1 MIWKKEFTVDDMNRF
16 KANSMLGHLDITF
29 EEKGDNF
36 LTASMPVDART
47 HQPMGILHGGASVVL
62 AETLGSCASQMT
74 LEQGFYAVGLEIKAN
89 HIKSISQGR
98 VTGQTTPLHL
108 GRTTQ
113 VWDID
118 IKNDNGDLIC
128 ASRLTMAVLKTDKKH
143 SETILQFMR

>member
-1 MIWKKEFTVDDMNRF
+1 MIWKKEFTVDDMNQF
-16 KANSMLGHLDITF
+16 KTNTMMGHLDITF

-62 AETLGSCASQMT
+62 AETLGSCASLMT
-74 LEQGFYAVGLEIKAN
+74 LEKGYYSVGLEIKAN
-89 HIKSISQGR
+89 HIKSISRGR
-98 VTGQTTPLHL
+98 VTGRTRPLHL

-118 IKNDNGDLIC
+118 IKNDKGELIC
-128 ASRLTMAVLKTDKKH
+128 ASRLTIAVLK
-143 SETILQFMR
+143 RN